1 MIHTTHTTRS
11 AYGVDDMLAK
21 SKEMEPSRHER
32 QMPSTATKPA
42 AAKIPKEPAPLDF
55 LLDIPSISALD
66 YNVLKLTAKY
76 VARNGRQF
84 LLNLSQREMRNPQFD
99 FLRPNHS
106 LHGLFLR
113 LVEQYSRVLMPSKA
127 LLEKLYM
134 YGKEKYQILGLI
146 LQRVEYTRYIREQ
159 HMKEEEIAEREKLA
173 FAAIDWHDFVIAET
187 IDFGPSD
194 RNMELPK
201 PLEYS
206 EITRLS
212 MVQRRELWN
221 GNTMAGLATASHV
234 ELEEEEEM
242 DVEEVA
248 APVLAKDSTAPPAK
262 RATTAP
268 AGSVKIRE
276 DYVPKAQA
284 KATSSTEATEVCPL
298 CNQSVPQSQIAEHM
312 RIEALDPK
320 WKEQKDR
327 HIAKHKES
335 NYVLSGAEV
344 SQNLQVMTKA
354 RNESEA
360 DAIRKDSGPDN
371 RRSTRK

>member
-1 MIHTTHTTRS
+1 
-11 AYGVDDMLAK
+11 MLAK
-21 SKEMEPSRHER
+21 SKEMEPSRYER

-42 AAKIPKEPAPLDF
+42 VKKIPKEPVPLDF
-55 LLDIPSISALD
+55 LLDVPSISALD

-127 LLEKLYM
+127 LLEKLHM

-159 HMKEEEIAEREKLA
+159 HMQEEEIAERERLA
-173 FAAIDWHDFVIAET
+173 FSAIDWHDFVIAET

-194 RNMELPK
+194 RNIELPK

-212 MVQRRELWN
+212 LVQRRELWN
-221 GNTMAGLATASHV
+221 GNTMAGLATASH
-234 ELEEEEEM
+234 EEPEEEEM
-242 DVEEVA
+242 DVEAA
-248 APVLAKDSTAPPAK
+248 APVLAQASTAPPAK
-262 RATTAP
+262 RVAAAST
-268 AGSVKIRE
+268 GSVKIRE
-276 DYVPKAQA
+276 DYVPKAHA
-284 KATSSTEATEVCPL
+284 KATPLTEATEICPL
-298 CNQSVPQSQIAEHM
+298 CSQSVPTSQIAEHM

-327 HIAKHKES
+327 HLAKHQES
-335 NYVLSGAEV
+335 NYVISGTEV
-344 SQNLQVMTKA
+344 SQNLQVMTKV
-354 RNESEA
+354 RSESE
-360 DAIRKDSGPDN
+360 KDTGPAN